1 MVITPLHIILNK
13 RDTVYQLPKEFIVE
27 GSERIIIDSTAHL
40 KRLHDYRIDYR
51 YGQIL
56 FSSAQLK
63 QIVSD
68 TIPHRMTVTYR
79 TLPISF
85 KREYALRQLEIRR
98 DSVGGNKTFISQPS
112 RGLLSEDLFGPGLQ
126 KSGSIVRGF
135 SVGSNQDLSLSSGFR
150 MQLAGKLAQD
160 VDVTAALTD
169 ENSPIQ
175 PEGTTQTLREVD
187 KVYVEIKHPQY
198 SATLGDFNLQIDQK
212 EGGEFGRLNRKLQGA
227 RGYCFI

>member
-1 MVITPLHIILNK
+1 MKYSISIAVLVFLLYSTRLSAQSSGTMTSVGLHSNTCTLNL
-13 RDTVYQLPKEFIVE
+13 RDTVYQLPREFVVE
-27 GSERIIIDSTAHL
+27 GSESILIDSTSHL
-40 KRLHDYRIDYR
+40 KRSHDYLIDYR
-51 YGQIL
+51 FGQVL

-63 QIVSD
+63 RIVSD

-85 KREYALRQLEIRR
+85 KHEYALRQLEIRR
-98 DSVGGNKTFISQPS
+98 DSVRGNKTLILQPS

-187 KVYVEIKHPQY
+187 KVYVEIKHPH
-198 SATLGDFNLQIDQK
+198 
-212 EGGEFGRLNRKLQGA
+212 
-227 RGYCFI
+227 